1 MLTILIPVAVLAV
14 VLIIGVIAF
23 QRGRD
28 GMDLSPQTMLRAY
41 LYVGSFAG
49 VIALA
54 FGLSALLNGALASA
68 VGTEI
73 VYGGTPVPT
82 AIAPLCPVGQ
92 SCPPPPDNAAI
103 TQRQQQENDRRRQED
118 LLRGATF
125 TVFGS
130 LFYVAHRAARNAMYP
145 GGRGALGGDG
155 LRRAYHLLGTIVFG
169 VGAIALLPAGLYQLL
184 ANSLL
189 TVPPGSYRPGV
200 ADSLTGG
207 VVSTVL
213 WLLYLRAVLADTRGG
228 EGPRFYRSGSSGP
241 PAEPAPIGARIG
253 PGPGERSAE
262 AEAQPPQEFRRA
274 QFVRPQGRFGPV
286 GRPGETLRERW

>member
-14 VLIIGVIAF
+14 FVIIGVIAF
-23 QRGRD
+23 QRGRE
-28 GMDLSPQTMLRAY
+28 GMDLSPQAMLRAY

-68 VGTEI
+68 VGNEI
-73 VYGGTPVPT
+73 VYGGTPVP
-82 AIAPLCPVGQ
+82 AIAPLCPIGA
-92 SCPPPPDNAAI
+92 SCPPQPDPAQI
-103 TQRQQQENDRRRQED
+103 TQRQRQENDRRRQED

-125 TVFGS
+125 TVFGA
-130 LFYVAHRAARNAMYP
+130 LFYGAHRTARNTMYP
-145 GGRGALGGDG
+145 RGNGPLGGDG

-189 TVPPGSYRPGV
+189 TLPPDSFRQGV
-200 ADSLTGG
+200 ADTLTGG
-207 VVSTVL
+207 GVSTVL

-228 EGPRFYRSGSSGP
+228 DMRFYRSGSSGP
-241 PAEPAPIGARIG
+241 PAEPAPVGARIG
-253 PGPGERSAE
+253 PGPGERSAG
-262 AEAQPPQEFRRA
+262 AEAQP
-274 QFVRPQGRFGPV
+274 
-286 GRPGETLRERW
+286 LREPD

>member
-1 MLTILIPVAVLAV
+1 MLTILIPVAVLGV
-14 VLIIGVIAF
+14 FLIIGVIAF
-23 QRGRD
+23 QRGRE
-28 GMDLSPQTMLRAY
+28 GMDLSPQAMLRAY

-68 VGTEI
+68 VGNQI
-73 VYGGTPVPT
+73 VYGGTPVP
-82 AIAPLCPVGQ
+82 AIAPLCPLGA
-92 SCPPPPDNAAI
+92 SCPPQPNPADMS
-103 TQRQQQENDRRRQED
+103 QRQQQENDRRQQED

-125 TVFGS
+125 TVFGA
-130 LFYVAHRAARNAMYP
+130 LFYGAHRTARNTMYP
-145 GGRGALGGDG
+145 RGHGPLGGDG

-169 VGAIALLPAGLYQLL
+169 IGAIALLPAGLYQLL

-189 TVPPGSYRPGV
+189 TLPSDSYRPGV

-228 EGPRFYRSGSSGP
+228 DTRYVRSGSTGP
-241 PAEPAPIGARIG
+241 PAEPAPVGARIG
-253 PGPGERSAE
+253 PGPGERSAGSE
-262 AEAQPPQEFRRA
+262 AKL
-274 QFVRPQGRFGPV
+274 PQGR
-286 GRPGETLRERW
+286 E